1 MRFRR
6 RVSSQIQSGGF
17 TNLLCKSV
25 KCLERIK
32 SALQRKRSG
41 ILLSPAT
48 NLLSVRF
55 HIVDKYLH
63 SLIIETSFQI
73 SRGFLL
79 PDRNVEWFAA
89 LFETFPRT
97 CDVRYFLHFF
107 INSARFRKNGV
118 FFFFVIRFRLVI
130 LFILIFFGLLVR
142 FFPRNQI
149 FQRKRPYSSYR
160 APRVIWSF
168 LVVRTRNTFA
178 LLQTS

>member
-1 MRFRR
+1 MGILLRKKIPFFPHLTVSWALPDARIIFLKRCYACNYFMRFRR

-63 SLIIETSFQI
+63 SLII
-73 SRGFLL
+73 
-79 PDRNVEWFAA
+79 
-89 LFETFPRT
+89 
-97 CDVRYFLHFF
+97 
-107 INSARFRKNGV
+107 
-118 FFFFVIRFRLVI
+118 
-130 LFILIFFGLLVR
+130 
-142 FFPRNQI
+142 
-149 FQRKRPYSSYR
+149 
-160 APRVIWSF
+160 
-168 LVVRTRNTFA
+168 
-178 LLQTS
+178 